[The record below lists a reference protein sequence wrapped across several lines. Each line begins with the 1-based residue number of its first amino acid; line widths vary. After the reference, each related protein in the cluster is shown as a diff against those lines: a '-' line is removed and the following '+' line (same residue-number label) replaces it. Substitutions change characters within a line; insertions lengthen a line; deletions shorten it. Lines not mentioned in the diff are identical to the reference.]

1 MLRPLRNKCLNADNE
16 TATLIKTKNDWEE
29 YVMKKFT
36 TSFAISILGVSGLA
50 LLAAGPASADN
61 FPSKPIQY
69 VLHASAGGGT
79 DAMARLLA
87 PIVSGYLGQKVVV
100 RNMKGG
106 GGAKQMSH
114 MTKSAKPDGYTIG
127 STTGSLIGRMN
138 TVLKGKFAVKDFIW
152 VTGMLSDPFV
162 FAVPADSSAKNL
174 KGLVKMITSNP
185 GKYKVASFAIG
196 GAQWIAWNIFASG
209 AGFKSTDAVW
219 IPCGNVGKAA
229 GATVGGHAD
238 LTVNFVGKTLQHV
251 RGGKLRYI
259 SLMAPQ
265 RSEAIPDV
273 PTINQ
278 AGYPKIDSTFVQFRG
293 IVAPLKTPADRVKKI
308 NAAFIKA
315 MKTDRIKTWLKRGGK
330 SAMNFG
336 PKKFTKFAVH
346 MNKVTAHYV
355 KDLAKK
361 K

>member
-1 MLRPLRNKCLNADNE
+1 MVRRSTNNTTKLGTTKRQI
-16 TATLIKTKNDWEE
+16 LIKTKNNWEG
-29 YVMKKFT
+29 YIMKIRTK
-36 TSFAISILGVSGLA
+36 SFVISILGAGGLA
-50 LLAAGPASADN
+50 FLAAGTVSADD

-79 DAMARLLA
+79 DTMARLLA

-114 MTKSAKPDGYTIG
+114 ITKTAKPDGYTIG

-162 FAVPADSSAKNL
+162 FAVPADSSAKDL
-174 KGLVKMITSNP
+174 KGLVKMVTSKP
-185 GKYKVASFAIG
+185 GKYKIASYSVG
-196 GAQWIAWNIFASG
+196 GAQWIAWNIFANG
-209 AGFKSTDAVW
+209 AGFKATDAVW
-219 IPCGNVGKAA
+219 IPYGNVGKAA
-229 GATVGGHAD
+229 VATVGGHAD
-238 LTVNFVGKTLQHV
+238 FTVNFVGKTLQHV

-265 RSEAIPDV
+265 RSAAIPDV
-273 PTINQ
+273 PTISE

-293 IVAPLKTPADRVKKI
+293 IVAPLKTPADRIQKI

-315 MKTDRIKTWLKRGGK
+315 MKTERIKKWLKRGGK
-330 SAMNFG
+330 SAMNYG
-336 PKKFTKFAVH
+336 PKEFTKFAVH
-346 MNKVTAHYV
+346 MDKVTAQYV
-355 KDLAKK
+355 KGLAK
-361 K
+361 